1 MRRRNISPS
10 ERGRVLRQLALLGL
24 LPVMLFGASV
34 ATAAEEQQVKGVTKS
49 VAPRHA
55 TDRIQEME
63 KRERALTPPRQI
75 QRAAPHHE
83 EVPNKPFPE
92 VKKKPGSPGHDNSP
106 PVLPIPPGGRSAK
119 LQASAAPP
127 LNRSFPGLTDTGW
140 IPPDT
145 QGAAGPTHLVEI
157 LNGGVGMFEKTTG
170 TLLSQ
175 VTLQSFWSSLGTA
188 VGEPA
193 NFAFDPKVLYDQF
206 ADRFVVTSSGGG
218 RNNPNNSFI
227 MIGVS
232 LTSDP
237 TGGWALY
244 AIDADQ
250 FDGQQFNEWADFP
263 GLGLDERNYYV
274 TANMLPN
281 LMGGTS
287 SRRIWVIPKG
297 PLLQNSLTI
306 QFTEFRSLLLGSGI
320 RPSHTYGEIDHHYFL
335 SSNWITGPPQ
345 VGFNALR
352 LGRIRFLP
360 DSVYEDLGFIAV
372 DRYVSALPAPQQG
385 GVPTLEVVN
394 LAPNNV
400 VFRNGRLWTVNHV
413 GSADRQR
420 VDVAWYEID
429 PAEASLSEAGS
440 PIQEGRI
447 SDSVMSFFYP
457 SIAVNKDNHVM
468 IGFSAS
474 SPAMYTGAYYTAR
487 EAKDPP
493 GSMQP
498 VEVMKEGLGP
508 YYKTFGAG
516 RNRWGDYS
524 ATTVDPEDDRTFWTI
539 QEYAE
544 QPVGSGTVDGNGRW
558 GTWWASAKFGLFTI
572 TVTKNGTGGGTVVSS
587 PAGID
592 CGSTCQ
598 AVFGT
603 GTSVVLTATAAS
615 GSTFAGWTGGGC
627 SGNGTCTVSAEAT
640 VTATFNTIP
649 PPPPPPTPSSTGG
662 NDGGGCALNPS
673 SPFDPLLPLLV
684 AASIGYLIWRY
695 RRRRD

>member
-1 MRRRNISPS
+1 MAPFGIMMA
-10 ERGRVLRQLALLGL
+10 ALI
-24 LPVMLFGASV
+24 GASG
-34 ATAAEEQQVKGVTKS
+34 TGAAEEQQVKGVTKS
-49 VAPRHA
+49 VAPAH
-55 TDRIQEME
+55 TVDKVQEME
-63 KRERALTPPRQI
+63 KRERTSAPPRQLH
-75 QRAAPHHE
+75 QAAPHHE
-83 EVPNKPFPE
+83 TVPNKPFPE
-92 VKKKPGSPGHDNSP
+92 VKKKPGSPNLDKS
-106 PVLPIPPGGRSAK
+106 LLIPPSRPNERSAK

-127 LNRSFPGLTDTGW
+127 LNRSFPGLTDTNW

-145 QGAAGPTHLVEI
+145 QGAAGPAHLMEI
-157 LNGGVGMFEKTTG
+157 LNGGVGVFEKATG
-170 TLLSQ
+170 TLRSQ
-175 VTLQSFWSSLGTA
+175 VTLQTFWSSLGTA

-206 ADRFVVTSSGGG
+206 AGRFVAITAGGG

-232 LTSDP
+232 ATSDP
-237 TGGWALY
+237 TGEWFLY
-244 AIDADQ
+244 AIDADR
-250 FDGQQFNEWADFP
+250 FNGQQFDEWADFP
-263 GLGLDERNYYV
+263 GLGLDARNYYV

-281 LMGGTS
+281 TGGGTS
-287 SRRIWVIPKG
+287 SRKLWVIPKQ
-297 PLLQNSLTI
+297 PLLQNSLTV
-306 QFTEFRSLLLGSGI
+306 QFTEFRTLLLGSGI
-320 RPSHTYGEIDHHYFL
+320 RPSHTFGDAEYHYL
-335 SSNWITGPPQ
+335 VSSNWFIGSDPGP
-345 VGFNALR
+345 NALR

-360 DSVYEDLGFIAV
+360 DPVYEDLGFIAV
-372 DRYVSALPAPQQG
+372 NQYFSAPPAPQQG

-413 GSADRQR
+413 GSADHQR
-420 VDVAWYEID
+420 VEVAWYEID
-429 PAEASLSEAGS
+429 PTEASLSEAGS
-440 PIQEGRI
+440 PVQEGRI

-457 SIAVNKDNHVM
+457 SIGVNRDNHVM

-474 SPAMYTGAYYTAR
+474 SPGMYAGAYYTAR
-487 EAKDPP
+487 EAGDPP

-498 VEVMKEGLGP
+498 VELMQEGLGP

-544 QPVGSGTVDGNGRW
+544 TPIGAGTLDGQGRW
-558 GTWWASAKFGLFTI
+558 GTWWASAKFGIFNLTI
-572 TVTKNGTGGGTVVSS
+572 TKNGSGAGTVVSA

-603 GTSVVLTATAAS
+603 GASVVLTATAAS
-615 GSTFAGWTGGGC
+615 GSTFAGWSGGNCTGT
-627 SGNGTCTVSAEAT
+627 GTCTVASESA

-649 PPPPPPTPSSTGG
+649 PPPPPPSTVSGD
-662 NDGGGCALNPS
+662 DGGGGCVLNPS
-673 SPFDPLLPLLV
+673 SPFDPFLPLLV
-684 AASIGYLIWRY
+684 AVSIGYLIWRQ
-695 RRRRD
+695 RRRRQ